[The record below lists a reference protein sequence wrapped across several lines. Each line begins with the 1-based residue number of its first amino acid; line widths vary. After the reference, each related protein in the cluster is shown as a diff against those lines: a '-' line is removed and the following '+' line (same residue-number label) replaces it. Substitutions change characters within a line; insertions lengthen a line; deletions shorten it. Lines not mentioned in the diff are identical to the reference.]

1 MQDSYSFDKILNLQY
16 YKSLLQEFAEKAEFN
31 SSFLP
36 MSNFIKIN
44 LSFVQKATN
53 RENGFDI
60 IIKIPKC
67 INDVAEEF
75 YAHLY
80 LLISNGQF
88 YENYSNPILNKGQ
101 KVIEKNGKRMYE
113 IFSIKEG
120 LYDLREIIKENFR
133 NPRYPTELPKRT
145 YQNILKNFLIIR
157 RKMKKDTIQSYLRL
171 FSKLNNL
178 DHTSDL
184 IPTEFGLVSIIIG
197 QKTIWENF
205 KDRKFEECNLWKSI
219 PSQYISRDGTKTDT
233 LGISPLIYF
242 TSSYQIAYQEILKKN
257 IQVTNIILFN
267 DGFDELQQIISG
279 KFQYGFRILGIC
291 NSPIEDRTNT
301 LKYWEWHKEEI
312 KFIDSL

>member
-1 MQDSYSFDKILNLQY
+1 MPDRILNTDY
-16 YKSLLQEFAEKAEFN
+16 YKTLVQKFTKNVDFN
-31 SSFLP
+31 SSLITI
-36 MSNFIKIN
+36 SNFIKIN
-44 LSFVQKATN
+44 LSFVQNSIN

-67 INDVAEEF
+67 INDLAEEF

-80 LLISNGQF
+80 LLISNVQF
-88 YENYSNPILNKGQ
+88 YENYSNPNLTKGQ

-113 IFSIKEG
+113 IISIKEG

-133 NPRYPTELPKRT
+133 NPIYPTELPKRT

-184 IPTEFGLVSIIIG
+184 IPTEFGLVTVIIG

-205 KDRKFEECNLWKSI
+205 KNRKFEECNLWKSI
-219 PSQYISRDGTKTDT
+219 PSQYISRDGTRTDT

-257 IQVTNIILFN
+257 IKVTNIILFN
-267 DGFDELQQIISG
+267 DGFDELLQIVNDQS
-279 KFQYGFRILGIC
+279 QYRFRLVGIC
-291 NSPIEDRTNT
+291 DTQISNRSATI
-301 LKYWEWHKEEI
+301 KFWEWHKEEI
-312 KFIDSL
+312 NLIESI